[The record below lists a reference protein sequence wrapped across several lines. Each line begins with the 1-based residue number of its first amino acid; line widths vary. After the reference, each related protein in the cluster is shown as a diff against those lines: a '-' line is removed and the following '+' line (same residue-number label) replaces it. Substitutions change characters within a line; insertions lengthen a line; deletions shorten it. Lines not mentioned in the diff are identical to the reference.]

1 MRLFSVLA
9 FVFASIISTAAHS
22 AECIKTFDS
31 TKKTALEGDPC
42 TSEALNGAD
51 QDLNSSYQRL
61 IRATDGGLFLW
72 AAQKHWVDARNGCVT
87 SGRDDCVAMTRMRA
101 AFFDLMAGTEAG
113 EHRLMWLGALS
124 GSVGPGGHETKRA
137 FYQFVKPVN
146 PGEKLFNQVI
156 SQEFMR
162 TRGRVGAVKND
173 LGQSA
178 DRRCFSWVIAGT
190 ATLNSGVIR
199 VPIHSFFGCS
209 DPQVV
214 ETTSF
219 LTVDLD
225 RAIVVQ

>member
-1 MRLFSVLA
+1 MRLLSVLA
-9 FVFASIISTAAHS
+9 FVLVSIISAAAHA

-31 TKKTALEGDPC
+31 TKRTALEGDPC
-42 TSEALNGAD
+42 TSRALNDAD

-61 IRATDGGLFLW
+61 IRVTDGGLFLW

-87 SGRDDCVAMTRMRA
+87 SSKDDCVAMTRARA

-137 FYQFVKPVN
+137 FYQFVKPVS

-162 TRGRVGAVKND
+162 PRDRVGAVKND
-173 LGQSA
+173 LGRSA

-190 ATLNSGVIR
+190 ATLNGGVIR

-209 DPQVV
+209 DPEAV
-214 ETTSF
+214 ETMSF
-219 LTVDLD
+219 LSVDLD
-225 RAIVVQ
+225 RAMVVQ